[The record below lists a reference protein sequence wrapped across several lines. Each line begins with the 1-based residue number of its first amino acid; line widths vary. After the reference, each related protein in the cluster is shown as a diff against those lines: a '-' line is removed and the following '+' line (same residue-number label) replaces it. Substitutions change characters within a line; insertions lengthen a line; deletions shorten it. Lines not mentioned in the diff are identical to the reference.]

1 MAELQRQ
8 AATTVDILATLRSL
22 QSALAVAASQAVS
35 VSQRVLQAGAR
46 SPAAYQA
53 CVAALHRLQGYL

>member
-8 AATTVDILATLRSL
+8 AATTVGILATLHSL
-22 QSALAVAASQAVS
+22 QAAVGASQAVP
-35 VSQRVLQAGAR
+35 VLQRVLQAGAR

-53 CVAALHRLQGYL
+53 CVAALNRLQGYL